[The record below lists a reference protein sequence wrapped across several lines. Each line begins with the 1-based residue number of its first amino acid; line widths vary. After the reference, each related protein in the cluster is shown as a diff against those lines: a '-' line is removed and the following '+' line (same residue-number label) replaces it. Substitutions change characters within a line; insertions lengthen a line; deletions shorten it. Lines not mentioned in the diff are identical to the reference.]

1 MNAASLKSSARGLNP
16 RSSRREKTRGA
27 VDAIVDSYL
36 SHPPG
41 DRTPS
46 LAAERAVA
54 LRVGGFTPLSLSDWP
69 GQLAAVV
76 FCQGCPWRCGYCHNP
91 HLIPPRTA
99 ASLEWDAVL
108 AFLERRRGLLDA
120 VVFSGGEPLLHAGI
134 TRALDQVKSLGF
146 KLGLHTAGAYPRR
159 LAELLPGVDWVAM
172 DIKAPFADYAA
183 TTGVAQSGA
192 PALESAR
199 LILASGIAYEF
210 RTTVH
215 PNLLPAAQLPVLA
228 RSLAQLGVRHYAL
241 QEFRP
246 QGCASHELNA
256 SVTAPFFNDALLS
269 GTIASLFDSF
279 YVRRAQ

>member
-1 MNAASLKSSARGLNP
+1 MLDLRLRIGGL
-16 RSSRREKTRGA
+16 
-27 VDAIVDSYL
+27 
-36 SHPPG
+36 
-41 DRTPS
+41 
-46 LAAERAVA
+46 
-54 LRVGGFTPLSLSDWP
+54 TPLSLSDWP

-91 HLIPPRTA
+91 HLIPPRAATA
-99 ASLEWDAVL
+99 LEWQDVF

-120 VVFSGGEPLLHAGI
+120 VVFSGGEPLLQAGI
-134 TRALDQVKSLGF
+134 GRALAAVKALGF

-159 LAELLPGVDWVAM
+159 LAALLPSIDWIAM

-183 TTGVAQSGA
+183 TTGAADSGA

-199 LILASGIAYEF
+199 LILASGVAYEF

-215 PNLLPAAQLPVLA
+215 PDLLPAAQCAALA
-228 RSLAQLGVRHYAL
+228 QMLAQLGVRHYAL

-246 QGCASHELNA
+246 HGCASHALNA
-256 SVTAPFFNDALLS
+256 SGTSPYLSDAALT

-279 YVRRAQ
+279 CVRLAQ